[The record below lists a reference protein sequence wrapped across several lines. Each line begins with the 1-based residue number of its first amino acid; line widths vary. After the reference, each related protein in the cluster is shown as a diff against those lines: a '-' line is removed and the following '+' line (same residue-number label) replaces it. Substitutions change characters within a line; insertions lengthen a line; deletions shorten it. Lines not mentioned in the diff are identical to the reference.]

1 MSYWI
6 YIIVDDYWDMI
17 KDKNIL
23 TSLFSAEVK
32 KGDQVLIYHKS
43 KKDKVDRIDILLS
56 DLYSKPISYINNI
69 SDVLPQGI
77 SFFSSHSSLE
87 CFLGLSTKAMNW
99 QFLTGGW
106 GLRLS

>member
-32 KGDQVLIYHKS
+32 KGDQVLIYHRS
-43 KKDKVDRIDILLS
+43 KRIVGFCAVDIVKE
-56 DLYSKPISYINNI
+56 DLEKNETNKKNYTVSP
-69 SDVLPQGI
+69 
-77 SFFSSHSSLE
+77 
-87 CFLGLSTKAMNW
+87 
-99 QFLTGGW
+99 
-106 GLRLS
+106 